1 LSTVHRP
8 EGLGRRE
15 GKSSDADGSAPGVV
29 CQRMHI
35 SIPGDWASNSLVFA
49 ISRGSCTATPSTPPQ
64 RSALSR
70 HAAFPSRFRVQ
81 VGRVTQRHAPSEPLL
96 PAGAIQRRVRRRN
109 FAMCRAFPGSDYYG
123 ASAPSRGRQPATGLP
138 CLRPDW
144 MSGAR
149 AAGDGSHVHRATD
162 RRGRRPADAPA
173 ASPRLHRSS
182 SPWPPHRSLE
192 VGFGVDRHRNEG
204 DGHALHPGPHP
215 PGWSRYHVYE
225 ALTLVPLVRLLV
237 SLAGPAPSGSTD
249 ASRHCRGCSRPPRHP
264 PDQAAPSFVSL
275 LRQADGAGLSPPL
288 GYTAPRG
295 APSARDRGGSARQR
309 CSGGGRAGWWPAGN
323 GRSTGCRRRR

>member
-1 LSTVHRP
+1 MDSLSTVHRP

-109 FAMCRAFPGSDYYG
+109 FPMYRALPGSEYYG
-123 ASAPSRGRQPATGLP
+123 GSAPSQAGRPI
-138 CLRPDW
+138 
-144 MSGAR
+144 
-149 AAGDGSHVHRATD
+149 
-162 RRGRRPADAPA
+162 
-173 ASPRLHRSS
+173 
-182 SPWPPHRSLE
+182 
-192 VGFGVDRHRNEG
+192 
-204 DGHALHPGPHP
+204 
-215 PGWSRYHVYE
+215 
-225 ALTLVPLVRLLV
+225 
-237 SLAGPAPSGSTD
+237 AGPARIR
-249 ASRHCRGCSRPPRHP
+249 AL
-264 PDQAAPSFVSL
+264 A
-275 LRQADGAGLSPPL
+275 
-288 GYTAPRG
+288 
-295 APSARDRGGSARQR
+295 ARDRAGRDSSRVHCDSLDEGGAQLCPCGIATATPQTFTVASRQTST
-309 CSGGGRAGWWPAGN
+309 CPS
-323 GRSTGCRRRR
+323 RSSPSP